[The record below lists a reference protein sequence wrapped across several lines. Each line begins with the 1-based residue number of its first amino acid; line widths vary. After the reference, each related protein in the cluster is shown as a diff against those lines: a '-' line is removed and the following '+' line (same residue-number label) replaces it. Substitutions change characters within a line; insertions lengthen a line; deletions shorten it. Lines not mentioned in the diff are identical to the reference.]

1 MSKKGYV
8 EFKLK
13 SSLRTKTQF
22 TILLLNVIQ
31 GYHSNSEAWIESNS
45 TLFHELTRLS
55 KSLATDKWTVLCS
68 LTGHKKRDDTEQQRV
83 CVPYASNCEI
93 FSHTSTP
100 INGFIRQSS
109 RATETENYKKGWNVL
124 FYGFIKFLDTFVDL
138 LHKSRKEKGL
148 WVSYYTSDKNHICCW
163 LCVLRK
169 VKWFLKS
176 TRGGTLRSKQKI
188 KIFLHI
194 LSTKSKRVHKILLIY
209 E

>member
-1 MSKKGYV
+1 M
-8 EFKLK
+8 
-13 SSLRTKTQF
+13 
-22 TILLLNVIQ
+22 NVIQ
-31 GYHSNSEAWIESNS
+31 GYQSNSKAWIESNS
-45 TLFHELTRLS
+45 TLLHEHTRLS

-68 LTGHKKRDDTEQQRV
+68 LTGHKKRDDTEQQSV
-83 CVPYASNCEI
+83 CALCIKLWDFQPYVDTHKWVYKAKQQGNRSK
-93 FSHTSTP
+93 
-100 INGFIRQSS
+100 
-109 RATETENYKKGWNVL
+109 NYKKRWNVL
-124 FYGFIKFLDTFVDL
+124 FYGFIKFLATFVDL
-138 LHKSRKEKGL
+138 LHKRRKEKGL